1 MKRNKRTFWTDR
13 TAGPIKAIHPSTGRV
28 IEVDPQ
34 RDAKVSSDLTRELMR
49 IAPLY
54 SWYVQLRDCAETRLR
69 EARYMEHCVDEDVY
83 DELRAKNPKVTETTI
98 KMAVRKDPRM
108 RKAFRA
114 RMDAEEMHEKLKSA
128 VDTMVQKGYA
138 LTNLTNLHK
147 TERSMKESVID

>member
-1 MKRNKRTFWTDR
+1 MKFWDKR
-13 TAGPIKAIHPSTGRV
+13 TAGPIKAIHPSTGRI

-34 RDAKVSSDLTRELMR
+34 KDAKIRYSLTRELEHMG
-49 IAPLY
+49 PLY

-69 EARYMEHCVDEDVY
+69 EAKYLEHCADEDVY

-98 KMAVRKDPRM
+98 KMAVRTDARM